1 MKQSLKEDIIRFLAH
16 TQQWHNKGELLL
28 RAWKYPD
35 GRTYMSDTV
44 SRKLREAESESRIA
58 VKYDEEGSCIYK
70 FLPVEKRKDY
80 QPWSLRVNKDELF
93 K

>member
-1 MKQSLKEDIIRFLAH
+1 MTSLKEDIIRFLAH
-16 TQQWHNKGELLL
+16 NPDWHTKAELLN
-28 RAWKYPD
+28 REWKYPD

-58 VKYDEEGSCIYK
+58 VKDTGVSVSYK